1 LTKSDEADMERS
13 EVLKMSRFYEMVH
26 DKKSIGMPVRRINPK
41 SDFVNNEK
49 EIIEKWPIIQA
60 YGLDM
65 VGGGFFTM
73 KHMFKLVRDELNS
86 IYKDYDAFTKYRAV
100 NEEIIRLNTH
110 YFDNFYNFNKDLP
123 SKRT

>member
-1 LTKSDEADMERS
+1 
-13 EVLKMSRFYEMVH
+13 
-26 DKKSIGMPVRRINPK
+26 
-41 SDFVNNEK
+41 
-49 EIIEKWPIIQA
+49 
-60 YGLDM
+60 M

-73 KHMFKLVRDELNS
+73 KHMFKLVREELNS

-110 YFDNFYNFNKDLP
+110 YFDNFYNFNKDSP